1 MGLLLKGHFRREESQ
16 QIRTK
21 SGEAGV
27 HPEDSIGRGEKV
39 EVRHVTQGWKW
50 SS

>member
-27 HPEDSIGRGEKV
+27 HPDDSIVRGEKV
-39 EVRHVTQGWKW
+39 GGETCHTRLEME
-50 SS
+50 